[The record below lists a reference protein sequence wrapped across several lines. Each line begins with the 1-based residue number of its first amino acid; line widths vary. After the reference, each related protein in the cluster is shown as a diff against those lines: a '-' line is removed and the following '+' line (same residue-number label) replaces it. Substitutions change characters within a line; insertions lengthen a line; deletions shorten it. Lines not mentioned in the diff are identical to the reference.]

1 MRIYF
6 QELNSSPNYN
16 NEILEQLKKYVH
28 VFNCCCKICE
38 FPQLKLF
45 LFQIGC
51 FYSRLLFL
59 MEKYEICRD
68 FNEMAMKQ
76 WLKVNEAVEEKQ
88 YCGYM
93 AVDKHSFKLFSIR
106 WIIHNSDV
114 AIRMK
119 DFKMAA
125 QFYKQARELA
135 TEDLKDV
142 KCIQQYL
149 QCREENLKGLEMV
162 HESPRDIKGKFWY
175 SEFLR
180 LRTKAKNGTKVV
192 VKPSVNFKSVIYV
205 DSSDE
210 NEENELTKE
219 TIVKKIEKKA
229 SIKVKAAAKDVTKN
243 IESTV
248 KLPSKLKPS
257 LSLTS
262 KLTDTVKIN
271 KEAPIETKVKIPSRR
286 KIPALNII
294 AKVSGEVAS
303 VIKQPPKSKVQILKE
318 SAQTATKLVQPPV
331 KPKIEETPKLGV
343 ETVKEKLS
351 DKTKVYSL
359 RSIRI
364 GKQI

>member
-1 MRIYF
+1 
-6 QELNSSPNYN
+6 
-16 NEILEQLKKYVH
+16 
-28 VFNCCCKICE
+28 
-38 FPQLKLF
+38 
-45 LFQIGC
+45 
-51 FYSRLLFL
+51 

-68 FNEMAMKQ
+68 FNNMAMKQ

-125 QFYKQARELA
+125 QFYKQARELV
-135 TEDLKDV
+135 TEELDDV

-149 QCREENLKGLEMV
+149 FCREENLKGLEMV
-162 HESPRDIKGKFWY
+162 HESPRDIKGKFWF

-180 LRTKAKNGTKVV
+180 LRTKVKNGTNGTKVV
-192 VKPSVNFKSVIYV
+192 VKPSVTFKSVIYV

-219 TIVKKIEKKA
+219 IIVKKIEKKA
-229 SIKVKAAAKDVTKN
+229 SIKVRAAPKDVTKN

-257 LSLTS
+257 SSLTS

-271 KEAPIETKVKIPSRR
+271 KEAPIETKVKLSSRR
-286 KIPALNII
+286 KTPALKVI
-294 AKVSGEVAS
+294 AKVADEVVPVKVTKFS
-303 VIKQPPKSKVQILKE
+303 SIKQPPTRKVEILKE

-331 KPKIEETPKLGV
+331 KPKLKELPKIGV

-351 DKTKVYSL
+351 DKTTL
-359 RSIRI
+359 RSTRTR
-364 GKQI
+364 KQT